1 MHLKFCSLIIL
12 AAVLAGCGG
21 GQKIAVK
28 RDAAPGPPSAQKKE
42 LFLIDFRY
50 SPPWWQTAICLPDD
64 WQKTLVS
71 KEGALLYE
79 YPGEF
84 SGFGTKVAIALE
96 GAAAGKTSQTMDNPR
111 VPVVETALADSS
123 GSELIRWSTLAVV
136 PGEGQN
142 LPVHKKSAG
151 AKYEKPPR
159 GDLLLIKKTSKYAS
173 ISLTVQS
180 KEPLELADLTVFRG
194 RRRFLGMSARWN
206 SLGRVQ
212 NGLKVIFSPA
222 VEELAIYCAS
232 GHEAGD
238 VDLQWAKTQPERAA
252 RYWHSLD
259 LPYQH
264 ISLPDAAMQALLD
277 SCIRN
282 IYQAREVKDGLPVF
296 QVGPTCYRGLWVVDG
311 AFILEA
317 MTVLGRGEEA
327 RSGIR
332 HLLTRQKPD
341 GSFEILPNYWK
352 ENGIVLY
359 IITRHALLTQDL
371 GWLRQNWERV
381 KRVVRI
387 IQDLRKRS
395 RQNPSAPEAGLMP
408 PGFPDGGIGGVVPEY
423 TNIYWNLS
431 GLKAAVEAARLIQA
445 PELAEWKAEFD
456 DFWKAFRSAAKRD
469 AKKTDDGQTYLPIL
483 MTPVEGIDPVRGQ
496 WGFCHGVYPGK
507 LFGPDD
513 PLALGTLALLDRH
526 EAEGLVKGTG
536 WMPDGIWNYFG
547 SFYGHAHLWLGHGE
561 KASEIY
567 YAFANH
573 ASPLRAWR
581 EEQPPRGE
589 KTQAPFVGDMPHNWA
604 SAEFIR
610 MTRNLLVLERGD
622 ELHLLEGIPRSWLA
636 PGAVTELRDIATDF
650 GPMTFKLEVAADG
663 AKAHLSYTPPTN
675 DRLRKTIVHLGS
687 WAAEGK
693 ITIEEKGGTYDLV
706 IPLVKWRRYLT
717 AEHKKTDNRKPL
729 ERHWANRLKRIS

>member
-1 MHLKFCSLIIL
+1 MLEFQAPASLQRIFPMHLKLCGLIIL
-12 AAVLAGCGG
+12 AAAVAGCGG
-21 GQKIAVK
+21 GQKITVK
-28 RDAAPGPPSAQKKE
+28 RDSAPGSLPAQKKD
-42 LFLIDFRY
+42 LFSADFRY

-71 KEGALLYE
+71 KEGYLLYD

-96 GAAAGKTSQTMDNPR
+96 GAAAGTTSQTMDDPR

-123 GSELIRWSTLAVV
+123 GNELLRWSALAVV

-159 GDLLLIKKTSKYAS
+159 GDLLLIKKTSRYAS

-180 KEPLELADLTVFRG
+180 NEPLELADLTVFRG
-194 RRRFLGMSARWN
+194 RQRFLSMSTRWN

-232 GHEAGD
+232 GHEAGA

-252 RYWHSLD
+252 RYWQSLD
-259 LPYQH
+259 LPYRQ
-264 ISLPDAAMQALLD
+264 IALPDAAMQALLD

-317 MTVLGRGEEA
+317 MAFLGRRDEA

-332 HLLTRQKPD
+332 HLLTRQKSD

-359 IITRHALLTQDL
+359 IMARHALLTQDL
-371 GWLRQNWERV
+371 GWLRQNWETV
-381 KRVVRI
+381 KGVVRV
-387 IQDLRKRS
+387 IQDLRNRS

-423 TNIYWNLS
+423 TNVYWNLA

-445 PELAEWKAEFD
+445 PEHAEWKAEFD
-456 DFWKAFRSAAKRD
+456 DYWKVFQSAAKRD
-469 AKKTDDGQTYLPIL
+469 AKKTDDGRTYLPIL
-483 MTPVEGIDPVRGQ
+483 MTPAEGVDPVRGQ

-513 PLALGTLALLDRH
+513 PLALGTLALLDQH

-581 EEQPPRGE
+581 EEQPPRGD
-589 KTQAPFVGDMPHNWA
+589 KTEAPFVGDMPHNWA

-650 GPMTFKLEVAADG
+650 GPVSLKLEVAADG
-663 AKAHLSYTPPTN
+663 AKAHLSFTPPAN
-675 DRLRKTIVHLGS
+675 DRLRKTIVHLGA
-687 WAAEGK
+687 WASEGK
-693 ITIEEKGGTYDLV
+693 IAIAENARTYMIE
-706 IPLVKWRRYLT
+706 IPVVR
-717 AEHKKTDNRKPL
+717 
-729 ERHWANRLKRIS
+729 S